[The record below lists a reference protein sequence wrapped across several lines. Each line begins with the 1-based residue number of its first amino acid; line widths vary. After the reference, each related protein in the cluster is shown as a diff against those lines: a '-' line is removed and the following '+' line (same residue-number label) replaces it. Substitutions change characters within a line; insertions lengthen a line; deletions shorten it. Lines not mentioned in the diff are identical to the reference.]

1 MTFGPID
8 YTAGTRFSSGRKL
21 LTHRIRIA
29 TLVMDTGSEGPPSRP
44 LRCSFLRCLSML
56 KGESMNIR
64 IEMLEL

>member
-1 MTFGPID
+1 MPFRPID
-8 YTAGTRFSSGRKL
+8 YTADTRFSYGRKL

-44 LRCSFLRCLSML
+44 LRYSFLRCLSML

-64 IEMLEL
+64 TEMLEL